1 MQRDNNELKKVLEGK
16 LIAKKFL
23 KKLRNHPYDAAFLV
37 HAGAPDMVTLPSKT
51 KLHGNANILI
61 SNLGQ
66 GHEGKITQNNIR
78 VCSK

>member
-1 MQRDNNELKKVLEGK
+1 MQRDNTELKKVLEGK
-16 LIAKKFL
+16 LKAKKFL
-23 KKLRNHPYDAAFLV
+23 KLRNHPYDAAFLV

-66 GHEGKITQNNIR
+66 GQEGKITQNNIR

>member
-1 MQRDNNELKKVLEGK
+1 
-16 LIAKKFL
+16 
-23 KKLRNHPYDAAFLV
+23 
-37 HAGAPDMVTLPSKT
+37 MVTLPSKT

-66 GHEGKITQNNIR
+66 GQEGKITQNNIR